1 MIVARQMLADR
12 RRGLAWWTVG
22 IVALVA
28 FTVVLFPTIR
38 DNADF
43 DRLTRD
49 LPTAMR
55 DLLSFDDAVPL
66 TSAPGYLQGRLFGS
80 LLVVL
85 FVVFAIGTGARG
97 VAGSEEDGTLEL
109 LLMNPVQRR
118 TVVIERYLGF
128 LVLVAVLTLVTFVA
142 VTALSAP
149 FGALDGVSI
158 GGLAG
163 ACAGVGLLAFLHG
176 TIAFT
181 VGAATGRRSV
191 ALAVAT
197 VIAVAGYLVQGLAG
211 VASAL
216 DPVQPLSPWH
226 WYLDENMLAH
236 GIDARAVLLPA
247 IAAPAVFAPAVA
259 LFSRRDLR

>member
-1 MIVARQMLADR
+1 MIVAARMLADR
-12 RRGLAWWTVG
+12 RRGLGGWIVG
-22 IVALVA
+22 VVALVG

-85 FVVFAIGTGARG
+85 FVVFAIGAGARAL
-97 VAGSEEDGTLEL
+97 AGSEEDGTLEL
-109 LLMNPVQRR
+109 LLTNPVTRR
-118 TVVIERYLGF
+118 TVVIERYLAVV
-128 LVLVAVLTLVTFVA
+128 VLVAVLTLVTFIAVA
-142 VTALSAP
+142 ALGAP
-149 FGALDGVSI
+149 FGALDGVSL

-163 ACAGVGLLAFLHG
+163 ACLGAGLLALLHG
-176 TIAFT
+176 TVAFT
-181 VGAATGRRSV
+181 VGATTGRRSLALTV
-191 ALAVAT
+191 AA

-216 DPVQPLSPWH
+216 DSVQPLSPWH
-226 WYLDENMLAH
+226 WYLNDNMLAH
-236 GIDARAVLLPA
+236 GLDVKAVLLPA
-247 IAAPAVFAPAVA
+247 LAVVAVFAPAVA
-259 LFSRRDLR
+259 LFDRRDLR